1 MASSPA
7 SLPSPNP
14 SDPPG
19 ARNAQWGVAT
29 FGAPVFDTG
38 MTFKEYG
45 QTGLRQY
52 SGWVREEFLPQL
64 QGRQAARVYREML
77 DNSATIGAL
86 LFAITQ
92 TMRKI
97 EWRVKAAD
105 KTPEA
110 LAEAQFADSLRF
122 DMCYDRET
130 EILTERGWILFENLT
145 DDDRVAQRGD
155 NDRIEFV
162 RPSKRHVYDFDG
174 KLMGNKGDAVDFL
187 VTPSHRMLFA
197 PRIGRKHDSSR
208 KANLGIHKCEAIYNK
223 SGWLSKRVTWS
234 GESCGLDAN
243 WLEFLGFALADGCV
257 QSNQVVLIQKET
269 EYVADL
275 IERCGLTHKMGDRP
289 VNGSTQWALC
299 DTAIARK
306 MAADFGCTSRFK
318 RLPLWLKNATPD
330 EIRAFLTGFTEGDGW
345 EADTGLIAL
354 YTSSRQL
361 ADDLQEIAMR
371 AGYVATLLNRTGSPD
386 SFSPGSPSYRV
397 SLWSRPEHQQPY
409 LKTGRGWYEQDYTGK
424 VHCVSVPS
432 GVVMVRRGGKAMW
445 CGNSH
450 TWEDFIGEALS
461 MLGYGYAPHEI
472 VYKRRLGR
480 QPSRE
485 AEGDD
490 APASSQFDDG
500 RIGIRKLPIRGQDT
514 VIRWFFGPNGE
525 VLGVTQQPYTGTINN
540 IPIEKMLLFR
550 PAAHKGNPE
559 GRSILRNC
567 YRSWYFLKR
576 FEEEEAIFYER
587 MSGVPVMWVP
597 QELMDAAAAGDQNAV
612 AQVNAYKK
620 MVTNT
625 KIGEQM
631 GLLLPSNTWPNAM
644 GAQGATRMYEFQLV
658 VPQGRTPPDSDK
670 IIARHRLDMLMTVL
684 ADFIA
689 LGHASHG
696 TQSLAESKIDM
707 FFQAIEGW
715 INSIAAVVNRYLLPR
730 VWELNALDPRLM
742 PEFEP
747 DLAQRID
754 IAALGDFVVKL
765 AQSGMQMFP
774 DPDLE
779 NYLRNA
785 AGMPDLGET
794 AYALNA
800 DTSPEDQKESDLQAD
815 APGRAWPR
823 PAPVTTPTT
832 VAQAT
837 GAVTKP
843 APQTAVVQKRVEAML
858 NAAAARLQRRYLA
871 TAE

>member
-1 MASSPA
+1 MSEPVEKLTNNDAA
-7 SLPSPNP
+7 VER
-14 SDPPG
+14 
-19 ARNAQWGVAT
+19 AAQWGVAT
-29 FGAPVFDTG
+29 YGAPVFDAG

-64 QGRQAARVYREML
+64 QGRQAARVYREMQ
-77 DNSATIGAL
+77 DNNATIGAM
-86 LFAITQ
+86 LFGITQ

-97 EWRVKAAD
+97 EWRVKAANA
-105 KTPEA
+105 TPEA
-110 LAEAQFADSLRF
+110 LAEAQFADTLRF

-130 EILTERGWILFENLT
+130 EILTERGWVLFETLT
-145 DDDRVAQRGD
+145 EDDRVAQRGAD
-155 NDRIEFV
+155 DRLEFV
-162 RPSKRHVYDFDG
+162 RPSKIHVYDFDG

-197 PRIGRKHDSSR
+197 PRTGRKHDSGQ
-208 KANLGIHKCEAIYNK
+208 KTNLGIHKCEDIYNRC
-223 SGWLSKRVTWS
+223 GWVSKRVTWE

-257 QSNQVVLIQKET
+257 LRNQVVLIQKET
-269 EYVADL
+269 EYVVDL
-275 IERCGLTHKMGDRP
+275 IERCDLTDKMGERP

-306 MAADFGCTSRFK
+306 MSEDFGGTSRFK
-318 RLPLWLKNATPD
+318 RLPQWLKRATPA
-330 EIRAFLTGFTEGDGW
+330 EIRSFLTGFAEGDGW
-345 EADTGLIAL
+345 EADTGLMAL
-354 YTSSRQL
+354 STSSKQL
-361 ADDLQEIAMR
+361 ADDLQELAMK
-371 AGYVATLLNRTGSPD
+371 AGYVATLLNRTASPD
-386 SFSPGSPSYRV
+386 SFAPGSAQYRV
-397 SLWSRPEHQQPY
+397 SLWSDRKDHAYPY

-461 MLGYGYAPHEI
+461 MLTYGYAAHEI
-472 VYKRRLGR
+472 VYKQRLGR
-480 QPSRE
+480 QPDR
-485 AEGDD
+485 AQAGDD
-490 APASSQFDDG
+490 ALASSQFDDG

-514 VIRWFFGPNGE
+514 VIRWYFGPNGQ
-525 VLGVTQQPYTGTINN
+525 VLGLTQQPYTGAINN
-540 IPIEKMLLFR
+540 IPIEKLLLFR
-550 PAAHKGNPE
+550 PTSHKNNPE

-587 MSGVPVMWVP
+587 MSGVPIMWIP
-597 QELMDAAAAGDQNAV
+597 QELMDAAAAGDANAV
-612 AQVNAYKK
+612 AQVNAYKR

-658 VPQGRTPPDSDK
+658 TPQGRAALDSDK
-670 IIARHRLDMLMTVL
+670 VISRHRLDMLMTVL

-715 INSIAAVVNRYLLPR
+715 VNSIAAVVNRYLLPR
-730 VWELNALDPRLM
+730 VWEINGLDPGLM

-800 DTSPEDQKESDLQAD
+800 DTSPEDQKVSDLNSAA

-823 PAPVTTPTT
+823 PAAVTTPTAE
-832 VAQAT
+832 AQAS
-837 GAVTKP
+837 GAVVKP
-843 APQTAVVQKRVEAML
+843 QMNTQVKKDIEAML
-858 NAAAARLQRRYLA
+858 SAGAERMRRRHLV
-871 TAE
+871 TR